1 MHIGGMQ
8 KLTLLDYPGKVA
20 CTVFLSGCNLR
31 CPYCHNPGLVL
42 PDQINAP
49 GMPEADVFSFLEQRK
64 GRLDGV
70 CITGGEPTLQPEL
83 PEFLEKLRDFGYA
96 IKLDTN
102 GTNPG
107 MLRRLCQDG
116 LLDMVAMDIKNAPQ
130 RYAKTCGVQDCSF
143 EKIRQSAEFLME
155 GKVPFEFRTT
165 VVRGLHDEEAF
176 RKIGEWLRGP
186 WAYYLQVFQDSGELM
201 QSGMQG
207 FEKAQMQRFLEA
219 VKPYL
224 PRAEI
229 RGE

>member
-1 MHIGGMQ
+1 M
-8 KLTLLDYPGKVA
+8 TLLDFPGRVA
-20 CTVFLSGCNLR
+20 CTVFTLGCNWR
-31 CPYCHNPGLVL
+31 CPFCHNAGLATGHGDAIDEEEL
-42 PDQINAP
+42 FA
-49 GMPEADVFSFLEQRK
+49 FLKKRQ
-64 GRLDGV
+64 GILDGV
-70 CITGGEPTLQPEL
+70 AITGGEPTLWQDL
-83 PEFLEKLRDFGYA
+83 GTFIEKIRALGYA
-96 IKLDTN
+96 VKLDTN
-102 GTNPG
+102 GTNPE

>member
-1 MHIGGMQ
+1 MKLGGFM
-8 KLTLLDYPGKVA
+8 KMTLLDFPGRVA
-20 CTVFLSGCNLR
+20 CTVFTLGCNWR
-31 CPYCHNPGLVL
+31 CPFCHNAGLATGHGDAIDEEEL
-42 PDQINAP
+42 FA
-49 GMPEADVFSFLEQRK
+49 FLKKRQ
-64 GRLDGV
+64 GILDGV
-70 CITGGEPTLQPEL
+70 AITGGEPTLWQDL
-83 PEFLEKLRDFGYA
+83 GTFIEKIRALGYA
-96 IKLDTN
+96 VKLDTN
-102 GTNPG
+102 GTNPE

>member
-1 MHIGGMQ
+1 MKM
-8 KLTLLDYPGKVA
+8 TLLDFPGRVA
-20 CTVFLSGCNLR
+20 CTVFTLGCNWR
-31 CPYCHNPGLVL
+31 CPFCHNAGLATGHGDAIDEEEL
-42 PDQINAP
+42 FA
-49 GMPEADVFSFLEQRK
+49 FLKKRQ
-64 GRLDGV
+64 GILDGV
-70 CITGGEPTLQPEL
+70 AITGGEPTLWQDL
-83 PEFLEKLRDFGYA
+83 GTFIEKIRALGYA
-96 IKLDTN
+96 VKLDTN
-102 GTNPG
+102 GTNPE

>member
-1 MHIGGMQ
+1 MKLGGFM
-8 KLTLLDYPGKVA
+8 KMTLLDFPGRVA
-20 CTVFLSGCNLR
+20 CTVFTLGCNWR
-31 CPYCHNPGLVL
+31 CPFCHNAGLATGHGDAIDEEEL
-42 PDQINAP
+42 FA
-49 GMPEADVFSFLEQRK
+49 FLKKRQ
-64 GRLDGV
+64 GILDGV
-70 CITGGEPTLQPEL
+70 AITGGEPTLWQDL
-83 PEFLEKLRDFGYA
+83 GAFIEKIRALGYA
-96 IKLDTN
+96 VKLDTN
-102 GTNPG
+102 GTNPE
-107 MLRRLCQDG
+107 MLRRLCEDG

-186 WAYYLQVFQDSGELM
+186 WAYYLQAFQDSGELM